1 MKELNTKVIAVL
13 TDQGCL
19 NIHLIDI
26 DKIKLTS
33 DEKLANNEGEAIESY
48 LSGFYDLDSI
58 QWQQIMQINFNYPDV
73 FNTTARHDYISRGIH
88 D

>member
-1 MKELNTKVIAVL
+1 MKDSNTKVIAVL
-13 TDQGCL
+13 TDNGCL

-26 DKIKLTS
+26 DKIKLTL
-33 DEKLANNEGEAIESY
+33 DEQLANNEGETIESY

-73 FNTTARHDYISRGIH
+73 FKNIERRQF
-88 D
+88 